1 MDSKEIEVSVDE
13 KRALLDDFDNNDD
26 EGIELR
32 HIFFGYAILLL
43 CVVFL
48 VPKIYLSNS
57 IYYVSKE
64 INELRSRKE
73 ALKTENAELQQRL
86 ESVKFNFL
94 TLEIE
99 EIK

>member
-1 MDSKEIEVSVDE
+1 MNKNEVSLYE
-13 KRALLDDFDNNDD
+13 KQNLLNNLDDNN

-32 HIFFGYAILLL
+32 DIFFAYAILFL
-43 CVVFL
+43 CIIFF
-48 VPKIYLSNS
+48 VPKIYLSSN
-57 IYYVSKE
+57 IYYISKD
-64 INELRSRKE
+64 INDLQSRKE
-73 ALKTENAELQQRL
+73 SLKAENAELQQRL

>member
-1 MDSKEIEVSVDE
+1 MDKKEVSLDE
-13 KRALLDDFDNNDD
+13 KQNLPSDLDNDC

-32 HIFFGYAILLL
+32 HIFFAYAILFL
-43 CVVFL
+43 CVVFFA
-48 VPKIYLSNS
+48 PKIYLSSN
-57 IYYVSKE
+57 IYYTSKD
-64 INELRSRKE
+64 INELQSIKE
-73 ALKTENAELQQRL
+73 ALKAENAELQQRL